1 MKMSL
6 IARTTSKIV
15 APFLVTYAAYLILYG
30 AYSPG
35 GGFQAG
41 VILAVAVILLIT
53 SHGYKKVKK
62 RFRGRTVSYLESLSS
77 LGIALLIALVALAY
91 LRPRDDIVTS
101 FNVLVGI
108 KVGAAFVLIFYSL
121 IAFLERD

>member
-1 MKMSL
+1 VKMSL
-6 IARTTSKIV
+6 IARTTSKLV
-15 APFLVTYAAYLILYG
+15 APFLVTYAAYLMLYG

-53 SHGYKKVKK
+53 SHGYRKVRK
-62 RFRGRTVSYLESLSS
+62 RFRKKAVSSLETSS
-77 LGIALLIALVALAY
+77 GLGIAFLLLLLALTSLNPNEN
-91 LRPRDDIVTS
+91 LIGS
-101 FNVLVGI
+101 FNILAGI